1 MSACAKAGIDLFFCS
16 PEHQKMVWQG
26 HKLFCGPNAF
36 PFSFPLLSETEA
48 SDIIASLEQPVARA
62 EESCTRSANVM
73 EELKAH
79 LSWPDATKT
88 DLIELITSSTDV
100 PAPSASPALD
110 KLPALLVWSRYATLA
125 THRTT
130 DSFRQFLLQGM
141 AGFYALLFGA
151 GALPPVLPQD
161 LDVRSARLLHQ
172 MLCFMTLHAAYSPPC
187 PFAGEALPPPSTSQD
202 CKRCVTALMQY
213 AGKTFGLEYLQKLSV
228 AFGGASS
235 SFARPKM
242 AHSLEPRRTSSH
254 RFERRATAPACTSSS
269 NLYTHPQASDTLP
282 VYEDITL
289 EWNPGCV
296 TIDSSTVDLYL
307 SVEEDSGWL
316 AVHEW
321 TNVQYAQ
328 GKLDT
333 QLKPGWWNASTGAGQ
348 VSAQD
353 PSLPSPTTDR
363 NYPSVTQSAASSNYT
378 GPSVESVADPAT
390 KSSSP
395 SGGKLGAA
403 IAVPLLVVGLAVAG
417 YVTWHKLRKR
427 PEKKRFSA
435 VVDHRMSMISQGTWQ
450 PRPSMAGSR
459 PGSFHPSHRPSG
471 SQYTAAN
478 RQSYF
483 ADPNARHSTYSFAGS
498 GVGVPSP
505 LGAGIRQ
512 PPPAEMRQTGSGER
526 MSRVSFA
533 AGEALGRPSF
543 ASQARPGSVH
553 TRSSLHQSQLR
564 NSTFFSGATEVPLPP
579 SPGHSPQ
586 LSRSAG
592 PTFGSSPS
600 IPRSPSSSTSLAV
613 TAPEGDY
620 FSRSGT
626 REELASIRS
635 PSNSSSLGALA
646 GFSKPVKP
654 FGHAHKT
661 SVASSLR
668 NELSSMPAAAIVRD
682 GRLAYS
688 QPPSASGQSSPVSP
702 FGEHTLS
709 AGLPSPALSSPS
721 LTDSSANLSPALAET
736 DSSMPRAFHDSHRSS
751 QILSPDEA
759 LASYAR
765 DATSPTPGQ
774 ARGAAK
780 GGLGGFLGGW
790 RRAGMMRSLTGGS
803 IASVLRGGAG
813 RRGATEVVREEEEDA
828 QEEKRERE
836 RAKSPFED
844 PEEVDEKEEGVH
856 AGLELEL
863 GESVGYAEGFERS
876 EREKRDEIA
885 DEKSGHAL

>member
-1 MSACAKAGIDLFFCS
+1 
-16 PEHQKMVWQG
+16 
-26 HKLFCGPNAF
+26 
-36 PFSFPLLSETEA
+36 
-48 SDIIASLEQPVARA
+48 
-62 EESCTRSANVM
+62 
-73 EELKAH
+73 
-79 LSWPDATKT
+79 
-88 DLIELITSSTDV
+88 
-100 PAPSASPALD
+100 
-110 KLPALLVWSRYATLA
+110 
-125 THRTT
+125 
-130 DSFRQFLLQGM
+130 
-141 AGFYALLFGA
+141 
-151 GALPPVLPQD
+151 
-161 LDVRSARLLHQ
+161 
-172 MLCFMTLHAAYSPPC
+172 
-187 PFAGEALPPPSTSQD
+187 
-202 CKRCVTALMQY
+202 
-213 AGKTFGLEYLQKLSV
+213 
-228 AFGGASS
+228 
-235 SFARPKM
+235 M

>member
-1 MSACAKAGIDLFFCS
+1 
-16 PEHQKMVWQG
+16 
-26 HKLFCGPNAF
+26 
-36 PFSFPLLSETEA
+36 
-48 SDIIASLEQPVARA
+48 
-62 EESCTRSANVM
+62 
-73 EELKAH
+73 
-79 LSWPDATKT
+79 
-88 DLIELITSSTDV
+88 
-100 PAPSASPALD
+100 
-110 KLPALLVWSRYATLA
+110 
-125 THRTT
+125 
-130 DSFRQFLLQGM
+130 
-141 AGFYALLFGA
+141 
-151 GALPPVLPQD
+151 
-161 LDVRSARLLHQ
+161 
-172 MLCFMTLHAAYSPPC
+172 
-187 PFAGEALPPPSTSQD
+187 
-202 CKRCVTALMQY
+202 
-213 AGKTFGLEYLQKLSV
+213 
-228 AFGGASS
+228 
-235 SFARPKM
+235 M

-348 VSAQD
+348 VSAQ
-353 PSLPSPTTDR
+353 PRWNTPAPAGPVFAIAYNGS
-363 NYPSVTQSAASSNYT
+363 YPSVTQSAASSNYT

>member
-1 MSACAKAGIDLFFCS
+1 
-16 PEHQKMVWQG
+16 
-26 HKLFCGPNAF
+26 
-36 PFSFPLLSETEA
+36 
-48 SDIIASLEQPVARA
+48 
-62 EESCTRSANVM
+62 
-73 EELKAH
+73 
-79 LSWPDATKT
+79 
-88 DLIELITSSTDV
+88 
-100 PAPSASPALD
+100 
-110 KLPALLVWSRYATLA
+110 
-125 THRTT
+125 
-130 DSFRQFLLQGM
+130 
-141 AGFYALLFGA
+141 
-151 GALPPVLPQD
+151 
-161 LDVRSARLLHQ
+161 
-172 MLCFMTLHAAYSPPC
+172 
-187 PFAGEALPPPSTSQD
+187 
-202 CKRCVTALMQY
+202 
-213 AGKTFGLEYLQKLSV
+213 
-228 AFGGASS
+228 
-235 SFARPKM
+235 M

-307 SVEEDSGWL
+307 NVEEDSGWL

-348 VSAQD
+348 VSAQLSLV
-353 PSLPSPTTDR
+353 PSGQPRWNTPAPAGPVFAIAYNGS
-363 NYPSVTQSAASSNYT
+363 YPSVTQSAASSNYT

-390 KSSSP
+390 KSSSL

-403 IAVPLLVVGLAVAG
+403 IAVPLLVVALAVAG

-533 AGEALGRPSF
+533 AEEALGRPSF
-543 ASQARPGSVH
+543 TQARPGSVH

-564 NSTFFSGATEVPLPP
+564 NSTFFSSATEVPLPP

-600 IPRSPSSSTSLAV
+600 IPRSPSSSVSLAV
-613 TAPEGDY
+613 TALEGDY
-620 FSRSGT
+620 LSRSGT

-702 FGEHTLS
+702 FAEHALS

-721 LTDSSANLSPALAET
+721 LTDSLAKLAIP

-803 IASVLRGGAG
+803 IASVLRGGG
-813 RRGATEVVREEEEDA
+813 RRGGATEVVREEDEDA

-844 PEEVDEKEEGVH
+844 PEEVDEKHEEGVH

-863 GESVGYAEGFERS
+863 GESVGYAEGFERR
-876 EREKRDEIA
+876 EQEKRDEVV

>member
-1 MSACAKAGIDLFFCS
+1 MS
-16 PEHQKMVWQG
+16 
-26 HKLFCGPNAF
+26 
-36 PFSFPLLSETEA
+36 
-48 SDIIASLEQPVARA
+48 
-62 EESCTRSANVM
+62 
-73 EELKAH
+73 
-79 LSWPDATKT
+79 
-88 DLIELITSSTDV
+88 
-100 PAPSASPALD
+100 
-110 KLPALLVWSRYATLA
+110 
-125 THRTT
+125 
-130 DSFRQFLLQGM
+130 
-141 AGFYALLFGA
+141 
-151 GALPPVLPQD
+151 
-161 LDVRSARLLHQ
+161 
-172 MLCFMTLHAAYSPPC
+172 
-187 PFAGEALPPPSTSQD
+187 
-202 CKRCVTALMQY
+202 
-213 AGKTFGLEYLQKLSV
+213 
-228 AFGGASS
+228 
-235 SFARPKM
+235 
-242 AHSLEPRRTSSH
+242 HSLEPRRTGSH
-254 RFERRATAPACTSSS
+254 RFERRTPACTSSS
-269 NLYTHPQASDTLP
+269 NLYTRPQSSDTLA

-307 SVEEDSGWL
+307 SVEEPSGWF

-321 TNVQYAQ
+321 TNVQYAA

-333 QLKPGWWNASTGAGQ
+333 QFKPGWWNASTGAGQ
-348 VSAQD
+348 VSA
-353 PSLPSPTTDR
+353 
-363 NYPSVTQSAASSNYT
+363 QSAASSNYT

-390 KSSSP
+390 KSSSL

-403 IAVPLLVVGLAVAG
+403 IAVPLLVVALAVAG

-450 PRPSMAGSR
+450 PRSSMAGSR

-498 GVGVPSP
+498 GVGVPSH

-543 ASQARPGSVH
+543 TSNVRPNSVN
-553 TRSSLHQSQLR
+553 TRSSLHQNQLR
-564 NSTFFSGATEVPLPP
+564 NSTFFSGPTYVPLPP

-600 IPRSPSSSTSLAV
+600 IPRSPSSSVSLAV
-613 TAPEGDY
+613 TAPEGDD

-646 GFSKPVKP
+646 AFSKPVKP

-668 NELSSMPAAAIVRD
+668 NELSGMPAAAIVRD

-688 QPPSASGQSSPVSP
+688 QPPSASGRSSHVSP
-702 FGEHTLS
+702 SGEQTLS
-709 AGLPSPALSSPS
+709 AGLPPPALSSPS
-721 LTDSSANLSPALAET
+721 LPDPKPSPRLDTTDSML
-736 DSSMPRAFHDSHRSS
+736 RAFHDSHRSS

-790 RRAGMMRSLTGGS
+790 RRGGMMRSLTGGS
-803 IASVLRGGAG
+803 IASVLKSGVG
-813 RRGATEVVREEEEDA
+813 RRRATEVVREEDEDA
-828 QEEKRERE
+828 QQEEKRE

-844 PEEVDEKEEGVH
+844 PEEVTEKEDGVH

-863 GESVGYAEGFERS
+863 GESVGYAEGLERRDR
-876 EREKRDEIA
+876 EEKEKRDEVV